1 MSCLRPRAA
10 LISAS
15 LFLLAITAAILPSA
29 AQAATKRERTPDLA
43 AQASA
48 QFELANRSY
57 PAEGES
63 RQAQLNVVVAAW
75 RAAPRTDAN
84 NERLNSWLRAAIR
97 ASMPGSREPLP
108 AAPSFAANSES
119 DKRAVAEPKPA
130 TVRAPEPTPAIG
142 VTPPAKDESRV
153 DPFRDDPADKQ
164 QAK

>member
-1 MSCLRPRAA
+1 MYSLRPRAA
-10 LISAS
+10 LLTAS
-15 LFLLAITAAILPSA
+15 LFLLAVPAAILPSA

-48 QFELANRSY
+48 QFELAYRSY

-84 NERLNSWLRAAIR
+84 NERLNNWLHAAIR
-97 ASMPGSREPLP
+97 ASMPGSHEPLP

-119 DKRAVAEPKPA
+119 EKRAVAEPKPA
-130 TVRAPEPTPAIG
+130 TLRAPEPTPANE
-142 VTPPAKDESRV
+142 VTRPPKDESHV

-164 QAK
+164 QTK